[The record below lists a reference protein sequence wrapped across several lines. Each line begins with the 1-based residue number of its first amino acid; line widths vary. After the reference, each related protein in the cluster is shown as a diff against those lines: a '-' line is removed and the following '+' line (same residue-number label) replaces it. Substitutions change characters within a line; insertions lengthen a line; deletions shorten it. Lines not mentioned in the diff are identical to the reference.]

1 METVPEV
8 HQTISTVYLASAT
21 QCFRCSESTKFNCSQ
36 DSALCSKHVPVS
48 HVQMLEAGDNQFRLD
63 FANKFLIRNEEESS
77 WSLLILGTDE
87 AHFILTG
94 NLNSKNCA
102 HWADNN
108 PHGVFASPL
117 HDEKV
122 TMWCII
128 TSTFI
133 LGPYFFEEVTDGY
146 LQTCTVTSA
155 RYLDML
161 THYAILEL

>member
-63 FANKFLIRNEEESS
+63 FANKFLIRNDEDSNCP
-77 WSLLILGTDE
+77 LRILWTKEGHLT
-87 AHFILTG
+87 LTG
-94 NLNSKNCA
+94 NLNSKSCA

-108 PHGVFASPL
+108 SHDVFAIPL
-117 HDEKV
+117 HGGK
-122 TMWCII
+122 
-128 TSTFI
+128 
-133 LGPYFFEEVTDGY
+133 G
-146 LQTCTVTSA
+146 TV
-155 RYLDML
+155 
-161 THYAILEL
+161 